1 MKNKLFVQENNS
13 YTLKQYVDIVI
24 KKILDNSTDLI
35 FNVFYDSF
43 TKSNTLTVTSPN
55 PNMLGGFRNNLGFCI
70 DIENLI
76 SEDTD
81 ISLTNVK
88 DLLTDLIYENM
99 CETPIENSDV
109 RNYIRENLIV
119 SKKTLTKLEEYQKFI
134 RTRDTSKLKGAAK
147 YKNVMII
154 VNHHVKDKF
163 YDIVIINKDH
173 HYMEASYRMTDDEAG
188 SDVLTAICTFVGLN
202 FFKCDEA
209 ELLKASQY
217 IYNAI
222 YLNNLD

>member
-1 MKNKLFVQENNS
+1 MKNELFAQENNS

-55 PNMLGGFRNNLGFCI
+55 PNMLGGFRNNFGFCI

-88 DLLTDLIYENM
+88 DLLTDLICKIM
-99 CETPIENSDV
+99 CETPVENSDV
-109 RNYIRENLIV
+109 RDYIRENLIV
-119 SKKTLTKLEEYQKFI
+119 SKKTMTRIEEYQKFI
-134 RTRDTSKLKGAAK
+134 RTKDISKLKGAAK
-147 YKNVMII
+147 YKNII
-154 VNHHVKDKF
+154 IIANHHVKAKC
-163 YDIVIINKDH
+163 YDIVILNKDRH
-173 HYMEASYRMTDDEAG
+173 FMEASYRMTDDEVG
-188 SDVLTAICTFVGLN
+188 NNPLTAICRLVGIK

-209 ELLKASQY
+209 EFSKASEY
-217 IYNAI
+217 IYDAI

>member
-1 MKNKLFVQENNS
+1 MKNELFAQENNS
-13 YTLKQYVDIVI
+13 YTLKQYVDIII

-88 DLLTDLIYENM
+88 DLLTDLICKIM
-99 CETPIENSDV
+99 CETPVENSDV
-109 RNYIRENLIV
+109 RDYIRENLIV

-147 YKNVMII
+147 YKNII
-154 VNHHVKDKF
+154 VVANHHVKDKF
-163 YDIVIINKDH
+163 YDIVILNKDH
-173 HYMEASYRMTDDEAG
+173 RYMEASYKVTDE
-188 SDVLTAICTFVGLN
+188 DVGDTPFNFISVFVCLN
-202 FFKCDEA
+202 FFKCNEA
-209 ELLKASQY
+209 EVLKASQY
-217 IYNAI
+217 VDSAI
-222 YLNNLD
+222 YLNILD

>member
-1 MKNKLFVQENNS
+1 MKNKLFVQEKRS
-13 YTLKQYVDIVI
+13 YTLEQYLDLII
-24 KKILDNSTDLI
+24 KKKILDKSTDLI
-35 FNVFYDSF
+35 FNVFYDSKF
-43 TKSNTLTVTSPN
+43 KSNVLTITN
-55 PNMLGGFRNNLGFCI
+55 PDVRFGDVFEFCI
-70 DIENLI
+70 NM
-76 SEDTD
+76 EDYITED
-81 ISLTNVK
+81 MNISLANVK
-88 DLLTDLIYENM
+88 DLLADLIYENM

-147 YKNVMII
+147 YKNVMVIA
-154 VNHHVKDKF
+154 NHHVKDKF

-173 HYMEASYRMTDDEAG
+173 HYMEASYRMTDEEAG
-188 SDVLTAICTFVGLN
+188 SNDLTAICTFVGLN

-222 YLNNLD
+222 YLNILD

>member
-1 MKNKLFVQENNS
+1 MKNKLFVQKKRS
-13 YTLKQYVDIVI
+13 YTLEQYLDIVI
-24 KKILDNSTDLI
+24 KKNILDKSTDLV
-35 FNVFYDSF
+35 FNIFYDSKM
-43 TKSNTLTVTSPN
+43 KSNVITITN
-55 PNMLGGFRNNLGFCI
+55 PGIRFGDVFKSCI
-70 DIENLI
+70 NIEDYI
-76 SEDTD
+76 TEDMN
-81 ISLTNVK
+81 ISLANVK
-88 DLLTDLIYENM
+88 DLLADLIYENM

-188 SDVLTAICTFVGLN
+188 SDVLTTICRFVGLN
-202 FFKCDEA
+202 FFKCDEE
-209 ELLKASQY
+209 ELLKAAQY
-217 IYNAI
+217 ICSAI